1 MQPAAVLEINS
12 RAILGDA
19 PMLSLWSKRRQL
31 ALWPLFTLEN
41 LWVLYKLA
49 TVATILASTI
59 PNPDQVPLVLWLFLL
74 LQRSL
79 STSPPTSFRK
89 PSHIQRKDLIL
100 PNTAGWGHSVW
111 SGTWGFSSMVSDVW
125 RRGPDPMVTESSRLA
140 LLVPHSAMSM
150 AGTHSWFF
158 DYLTC

>member
-12 RAILGDA
+12 RAILGHA

-41 LWVLYKLA
+41 FWVLYKLA
-49 TVATILASTI
+49 MVATILASTI
-59 PNPDQVPLVLWLFLL
+59 PNPNQVPLVLWLFLL
-74 LQRSL
+74 PQRSL

-89 PSHIQRKDLIL
+89 PSHIQWKERIL
-100 PNTAGWGHSVW
+100 PNTAGWGL
-111 SGTWGFSSMVSDVW
+111 SGVAPGASARWSDVW

-150 AGTHSWFF
+150 AGTHCWFF